1 MGKRACGTARC
12 STTSVTSGGKLSSM
26 GAEEATVKLQTF
38 QRERDV
44 ILASINLP
52 GAGSEALNVRCA
64 KEAYEV
70 EGRQY
75 AAA

>member
-1 MGKRACGTARC
+1 
-12 STTSVTSGGKLSSM
+12 M